1 VLKLFRESLGA
12 RVSRFTDMPDN
23 PAALL
28 TLPGFCACKNSAD
41 TNLAPFIKGGG
52 YG

>member
-1 VLKLFRESLGA
+1 MLKLFRESLGA

-28 TLPGFCACKNSAD
+28 TLPGFYAGKNPAD
-41 TNLAPFIKGGG
+41 TSLDSFIKGGG